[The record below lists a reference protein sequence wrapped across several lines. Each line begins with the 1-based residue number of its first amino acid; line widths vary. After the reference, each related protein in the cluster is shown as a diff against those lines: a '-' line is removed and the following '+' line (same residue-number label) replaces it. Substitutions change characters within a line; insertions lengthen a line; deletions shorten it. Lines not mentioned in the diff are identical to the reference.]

1 MFAVFASLGVFA
13 VLTVACQSADHAR
26 STLKCAPATPV
37 AAWLADSAGA
47 TASAHYRLPG
57 DEGMTFRELDTV
69 VLERDLPDYGLQ
81 RGDLGAVV
89 HVHGEVLDVEFV
101 RLSGQTQAVVQLTPS
116 DVRAVRDADLP
127 AVRTADIRRGAA

>member
-1 MFAVFASLGVFA
+1 
-13 VLTVACQSADHAR
+13 
-26 STLKCAPATPV
+26 
-37 AAWLADSAGA
+37 
-47 TASAHYRLPG
+47 
-57 DEGMTFRELDTV
+57 MTFRELDTV

-89 HVHGEVLDVEFV
+89 HVHGEEVLDVEFV

-116 DVRAVRDADLP
+116 DVRPIGDADLP